1 MLKFDL
7 NKTKFFYVS
16 HIDLPFVSKMSLEVS
31 QAHLK
36 FVNYI
41 EETFRTQV
49 ELIDTHKY
57 FGRAFEIW
65 FKMITG
71 GKSDQVIL
79 YISTNYQIKHFSKN
93 IFKGKHNDKHG

>member
-1 MLKFDL
+1 
-7 NKTKFFYVS
+7 
-16 HIDLPFVSKMSLEVS
+16 MSLEVS

-41 EETFRTQV
+41 EKTFQTQV

-79 YISTNYQIKHFSKN
+79 YIRLITKLKYF
-93 IFKGKHNDKHG
+93 